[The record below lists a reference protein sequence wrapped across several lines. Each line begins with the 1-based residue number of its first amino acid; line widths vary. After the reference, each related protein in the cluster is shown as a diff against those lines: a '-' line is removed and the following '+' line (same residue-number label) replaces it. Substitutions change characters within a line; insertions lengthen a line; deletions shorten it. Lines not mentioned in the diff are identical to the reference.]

1 MADAHVLESIPE
13 EVAQRNLETAI
24 HMERI
29 AAMLRM
35 DHQDHGMAE
44 LAAARKACAD
54 ELRTAADLLNPQEPG
69 TGLTIRGPPEKSTTE
84 IVIHG
89 IHEAMTEEQI
99 AHILGGGRWVR
110 MVRLRP
116 QMAFV
121 SYWTEKGQL
130 RGIKD
135 GPRWIRE
142 EGWTAKQAE
151 LANFNPKY
159 HMFEI
164 DETVPYPP
172 FCPYP
177 AREDH
182 QGGTEESGA
191 AGSWASSSTTT
202 TTEYWHQRSLPRTST
217 KRKSAIQD

>member
-1 MADAHVLESIPE
+1 MAQQNREA
-13 EVAQRNLETAI
+13 AI

-35 DHQDHGMAE
+35 DQQDHGMTE

-54 ELRTAADLLNPQEPG
+54 ELRAAAELLNPQEAE
-69 TGLTIRGPPEKSTTE
+69 TGLTIKGPPAKSTTE

-89 IHEAMTEEQI
+89 IHKDMTEEQI
-99 AHILGGGRWVR
+99 AHVLGGGQWVR
-110 MVRLRP
+110 MVSLAP

-121 SYWTEKGQL
+121 SYWTEKGQK
-130 RGIKD
+130 RGMKD
-135 GPRWIRE
+135 GARWIRE
-142 EGWTAKQAE
+142 EGWTAQEAE

-172 FCPYP
+172 FCDFP

-182 QGGTEESGA
+182 SDEA
-191 AGSWASSSTTT
+191 AASWATTSTTT
-202 TTEYWHQRSLPRTST
+202 TTEYWIQRPLPRTFK
-217 KRKSAIQD
+217 KRKSTIQD